1 MNPTNSTPAT
11 PSRRLLDNFEL
22 SLVLAMAV
30 GLPWDLFQRVPPFEV
45 TVTKAAGAALVLVVA
60 ARMLIEWR
68 RRAPRT
74 GIEAPMLALL
84 GVIGLASLA
93 SEDRSVS
100 FAQLRVY
107 ASYFLI
113 YCAVAGVVSSAG
125 RARMV
130 SAAFVASS
138 AGVGALAVA
147 CRLGLATP
155 TLVDTTRITGR
166 WTTQEAWFDLTSRMA
181 PASSDF
187 NQGALPLLAAF
198 CLALFLFVAGK
209 KGRAWPG
216 LIAGLLALVG
226 IVIALSRS
234 SMLLALVLGAV
245 FVLLG
250 FRRGER
256 RAAAV
261 FAASSAVA
269 LVVLAALMGPAGVL
283 QRMTKL
289 AGERDSSFESRIAA
303 FEAGVALLPDYWITG
318 TGPGASDG
326 VIAKSAYGP
335 RVGGI
340 TIHSVPFKLLV
351 ETGVAGLAALL
362 WLYWRALRLHLRG
375 LKSGSEVLR
384 AHSAAFLALGV
395 TVFLITLVQPFMT
408 LALFPFLLGVAAGP
422 FAAKDPGAKPEAPA
436 RIWLIAPAAFVAG
449 VVIGNA
455 ADFYRTVER
464 VRPFAETLVT
474 AALAEQ
480 SGDWAAAQ
488 SAYSA
493 AGDLL
498 ETGEQVPLHEMRYYG
513 QAAEVLDMA
522 YAYERMGV
530 RYRRLNPL
538 AALCYGQGR
547 VEAALGYAPLAV
559 VRLNAAA
566 EFEPRF
572 AQAHFT
578 AAEILWDLGAY
589 GEALDHYAKARSLE
603 TVRENAEF
611 RQFVAPMDAF
621 IADTEAS
628 LDASER
634 LRRAQ
639 FLRRRARWTEAVE
652 EYTRVEEREPDCPEA
667 LFNLGVQSRLQ
678 GKEETARDFFTRA
691 LNASPAHYETVRQL
705 AAPEPSETGL

>member
-1 MNPTNSTPAT
+1 MNPTSSTLPI
-11 PSRRLLDNFEL
+11 PLRRYLDNLEL

-30 GLPWDLFQRVPPFEV
+30 ALPWDLFQRVPPFEV
-45 TVTKAAGAALVLVVA
+45 TVTKAAGAVLVLVVA
-60 ARMLIEWR
+60 ARMLIERR

-74 GIEAPMLALL
+74 GIEAPILLLL

-93 SEDRSVS
+93 SEDRAAS
-100 FAQLRVY
+100 FTQLTVY

-113 YCAVAGVVSSAG
+113 YCAVAAVVSSAG
-125 RARMV
+125 RARLV

-138 AGVGALAVA
+138 AGVGALALA

-166 WTTQEAWFDLTSRMA
+166 WTTQDAWFDLTSRMA

-209 KGRAWPG
+209 KERAWPG
-216 LIAGLLALVG
+216 LLAGLLALAG
-226 IVIALSRS
+226 IIIALSRS
-234 SMLLALVLGAV
+234 SMLLALGLGAA
-245 FVLLG
+245 FVLLEWRHG
-250 FRRGER
+250 AR
-256 RAAAV
+256 RAAAG
-261 FAASSAVA
+261 FAVSAAVA
-269 LVVLAALMGPAGVL
+269 VAVLIALMGPTGVL
-283 QRMTKL
+283 QRITKL
-289 AGERDSSFESRIAA
+289 AGERDRSFESRIAA

-318 TGPGASDG
+318 TGPGASDA

-335 RVGGI
+335 RVAGI
-340 TIHSVPFKLLV
+340 TIHSVPFKLLL

-375 LKSGSEVLR
+375 LKNDCERLR
-384 AHSAAFLALGV
+384 THSAAFLALGV
-395 TVFLITLVQPFMT
+395 TVFLITLVQPFMA

-422 FAAKDPGAKPEAPA
+422 LSARGPSAEPDAPGQIW
-436 RIWLIAPAAFVAG
+436 RIVPAAFVAG

-488 SAYSA
+488 SAYAA
-493 AGDLL
+493 AGDILKND
-498 ETGEQVPLHEMRYYG
+498 GQVPLHEMRYYG
-513 QAAEVLDMA
+513 PAAEVLDVA
-522 YAYERMGV
+522 YAYQRMGV

-547 VEAALGYAPLAV
+547 LEAAQGYAPLAV

-589 GEALDHYAKARSLE
+589 GKALDHYAKARSLE

-621 IADTEAS
+621 IAETKTSSDTG
-628 LDASER
+628 DR

-639 FLRRRARWTEAVE
+639 FLRRRARWPEAVE
-652 EYTRVEEREPDCPEA
+652 EYAGVVEREPDCPEA
-667 LFNLGVQSRLQ
+667 LFNLGVQSKLQ
-678 GKEETARDFFTRA
+678 RKEEQARDFFTRA
-691 LNASPAHYETVRQL
+691 LSASPRHYETVREL
-705 AAPEPSETGL
+705 AAPQPADSGL

>member
-1 MNPTNSTPAT
+1 M
-11 PSRRLLDNFEL
+11 RRHLDNFEM
-22 SLVLAMAV
+22 SLVLAIAV

-45 TVTKAAGAALVLVVA
+45 TVTKAAGAVLVLVVA
-60 ARMLIEWR
+60 ARMVIERR

-74 GIEAPMLALL
+74 GIEAPMLVLL

-100 FAQLRVY
+100 FAQLEVY
-107 ASYFLI
+107 ATYFLI
-113 YCAVAGVVSSAG
+113 YCAVAGVVSSAARG
-125 RARMV
+125 RMV

-138 AGVGALAVA
+138 AGVGTLAIA

-155 TLVDTTRITGR
+155 TLVDATRITGR

-198 CLALFLFVAGK
+198 CLALFLIVAGK

-216 LIAGLLALVG
+216 LTAGLLALAG

-234 SMLLALVLGAV
+234 SILLALGLGVA
-245 FVLLG
+245 FILFG
-250 FRRGER
+250 FRRGTR
-256 RAAAV
+256 RAV
-261 FAASSAVA
+261 LGFAASAAVA
-269 LVVLAALMGPAGVL
+269 VVVLAALMGPAGVL
-283 QRMTKL
+283 QRITKL
-289 AGERDSSFESRIAA
+289 AVERDSSYESRVAA
-303 FEAGVALLPDYWITG
+303 FEAGLALLPGYWITG

-326 VIAKSAYGP
+326 VIAKSSYGA

-375 LKSGSEVLR
+375 LKSTSDELR
-384 AHSAAFLALGV
+384 RHSAAFIALGA
-395 TVFLITLVQPFMT
+395 TMFLITLVQPFMT

-422 FAAKDPGAKPEAPA
+422 LAARDGGGEPDGPP
-436 RIWLIAPAAFVAG
+436 RMWVITSAAFVAG

-455 ADFYRTVER
+455 LDFYRTVER
-464 VRPFAETLVT
+464 ARPFAETLVT

-488 SAYSA
+488 SAYSN
-493 AGDLL
+493 AGNLL
-498 ETGEQVPLHEMRYYG
+498 KADDQGPLHEMRYYG
-513 QAAEVLDMA
+513 QAAEVLDVA
-522 YAYERMGV
+522 YAYQRMGV

-538 AALCYGQGR
+538 AALCYGQGC
-547 VEAALGYAPLAV
+547 VEAALGYAPLAIM
-559 VRLNAAA
+559 RLNAAA
-566 EFEPRF
+566 EFEPRL

-578 AAEILWDLGAY
+578 AAEFLWDLGAY
-589 GEALDHYAKARSLE
+589 TEALEEYAKARSLE

-611 RQFVAPMDAF
+611 RQFVAPMDSY
-621 IADTEAS
+621 IAATEGRSDTGEQ
-628 LDASER
+628 

-639 FLRRRARWTEAVE
+639 FLRRRARWPEAVE
-652 EYTRVEEREPDCPEA
+652 EYTRVVEREPECAEA
-667 LFNLGVQSRLQ
+667 LFNLGVQSKAEGSRE
-678 GKEETARDFFTRA
+678 KAREFFTRA
-691 LNASPAHYETVRQL
+691 LAASPAHYETAREL
-705 AAPEPSETGL
+705 AAPASDE